1 MVKEESEIDINW
13 LKGNRMIVNPD
24 KIQTIEIK
32 INRQMMNSSPL
43 NIMDENNNPEAGAKL
58 FRIDTNDKLLTFD
71 NDISTVSKRAG
82 NQLKEKQNSQGTLN

>member
-1 MVKEESEIDINW
+1 
-13 LKGNRMIVNPD
+13 MIVNPD

-43 NIMDENNNPEAGAKL
+43 NIMDESNNPEAGAKL
-58 FRIDTNDKLLTFD
+58 FRIDTNEKLLTFD
-71 NDISTVSKRAG
+71 NGISTVSKRAG

>member
-13 LKGNRMIVNPD
+13 LKGNRMIVNP
-24 KIQTIEIK
+24 TIEIK

-71 NDISTVSKRAG
+71 NGISTVSKRAG